1 MDIRTAIRDSLSEY
15 IEDLKDGYALPI
27 ALADEEVAAIFDNDL
42 IRDIADHIIGKNP
55 SDVLLQMLADYQ
67 KNEPNGPECHGAAE
81 IFSMYA
87 KEYLQE
93 ETLLGSMLIILCH
106 SSDSFSGDA
115 LFSMKCD
122 KPWKSIEAI
131 QHALSDAVLEYA
143 RDENISSGHF
153 TWWDVLTEIP
163 DSFWEERGFTVIP
176 FGYRERIS
184 VSGMNFIEA
193 YEADFDFVEKAK
205 EARND

>member
-15 IEDLKDGYALPI
+15 IEDLKDGYALPT
-27 ALADEEVAAIFDNDL
+27 ALGNEEIAAIFNNDL
-42 IRDIADHIIGKNP
+42 MGVIADHIIGKNP

-93 ETLLGSMLIILCH
+93 ETLLGSMLVILCR

-115 LFSMKCD
+115 LFAMKCER
-122 KPWKSIEAI
+122 PWKSIETV
-131 QHALSDAVLEYA
+131 QHALSDAVLEYVM
-143 RDENISSGHF
+143 DENISSGRF
-153 TWWDVLTEIP
+153 TWWDALTEIP
-163 DSFWEERGFTVIP
+163 DSFWEEKGFEVIP
-176 FGYRERIS
+176 FGHRENITAM
-184 VSGMNFIEA
+184 GMNFVEA
-193 YEADFDFVEKAK
+193 YEADFDFVKKAK

>member
-15 IEDLKDGYALPI
+15 IEDLKDGYALPT
-27 ALADEEVAAIFDNDL
+27 ALADEEIAAIFDKDL
-42 IRDIADHIIGKNP
+42 MENITDHIIGKNP
-55 SDVLLQMLADYQ
+55 SDVLLQMLTDYQ

-87 KEYLQE
+87 KEYLQK

-115 LFSMKCD
+115 LFAMKCEN
-122 KPWKSIEAI
+122 PWKSIEAI
-131 QHALSDAVLEYA
+131 QHALFEAVLEYV
-143 RDENISSGHF
+143 RDENISTGRF
-153 TWWDVLTEIP
+153 TWWDALTEIP
-163 DSFWEERGFTVIP
+163 DSFWEEKGFTVIP

-184 VSGMNFIEA
+184 VSGMNFIET

-205 EARND
+205 KL